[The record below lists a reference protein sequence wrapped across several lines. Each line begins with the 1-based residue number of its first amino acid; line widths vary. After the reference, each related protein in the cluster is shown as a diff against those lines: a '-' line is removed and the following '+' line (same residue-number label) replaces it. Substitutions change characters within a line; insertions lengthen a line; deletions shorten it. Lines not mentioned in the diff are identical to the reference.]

1 MAKTWIITIVM
12 MIAWINVSFAQVIV
26 SGVVKDKESRKE
38 LPNVN
43 ISVEGSNVGTVTN
56 ADGEFTLKLSEEDA
70 GKGLLVSHIGY
81 TNIRIPK
88 VQMQGEKKR
97 LNVWLTPYVL
107 TLKDV
112 YVFGGDP
119 IDLVGA
125 AIKLI
130 PKNYSD
136 KNNLF
141 SAFYRE
147 TIRKGQRYIG
157 VSEAVADVYKS
168 DYETRHT
175 LRDKVQLTKGRRLA
189 SQKQKD
195 TLSVKVAGGP
205 NMPIFLDVV
214 KNAEDLLNEEM
225 LSRYHFE
232 MGIPICIDDRMQYVI
247 HFRPMVTL
255 EYALYHGT
263 LYIDQESLA
272 FTRAEFDLDLSD
284 KEKAARSILRKKP
297 VGLRFKPQR
306 VSFLVTYRFHNGV
319 LHLNYLRQ
327 EMCFKCDWKKRL
339 FSSTFTTTSEMVMVD
354 RTENPEERIKNR
366 DAFKPMEIFYDVV
379 ESYWN
384 EDFWKEYNIIEPT
397 ESLESAVKKLKKK

>member
-1 MAKTWIITIVM
+1 MKTWIIAIVM
-12 MIAWINVSFAQVIV
+12 MFAWINLSVAQVIV
-26 SGVVKDKESRKE
+26 NGVVKDKESRKE
-38 LPNVN
+38 LPNVA

-70 GKGLLVSHIGY
+70 AKGLLVSHIGY

-88 VQMQGEKKR
+88 AGMQGEKQR
-97 LNVWLTPYVL
+97 LTVWLTPYVL

-119 IDLVGA
+119 TDVVRK
-125 AIKLI
+125 AIQLI

-147 TIRKGQRYIG
+147 TIQKGQRYIG

-168 DYETRHT
+168 DYGTRHAF
-175 LRDKVQLTKGRRLA
+175 RDKVQLMKGRRLA
-189 SQKQKD
+189 SQKRKD
-195 TLSVKVAGGP
+195 TLAVKVAGGP

-225 LSRYHFE
+225 LIRYHFE
-232 MGIPICIDDRMQYVI
+232 MGIPTSIDDRMQYVI
-247 HFRPMVTL
+247 HFRPMVTM
-255 EYALYHGT
+255 EYALYQGT

-272 FTRAEFDLDLSD
+272 FTRAEFELDLSD
-284 KEKAARSILRKKP
+284 KEKATRSILRKKP

-306 VSFLVTYRFHNGV
+306 VSFLVTYRFHKGV

-327 EMCFKCDWKKRL
+327 EMRFKCDWKKRL
-339 FSSTFTTTSEMVMVD
+339 FSSTFITTSEMVMVD
-354 RTENPEERIKNR
+354 RTENPEERIRNK
-366 DAFKPMEIFYDVV
+366 DAFKPMEVFDDVV